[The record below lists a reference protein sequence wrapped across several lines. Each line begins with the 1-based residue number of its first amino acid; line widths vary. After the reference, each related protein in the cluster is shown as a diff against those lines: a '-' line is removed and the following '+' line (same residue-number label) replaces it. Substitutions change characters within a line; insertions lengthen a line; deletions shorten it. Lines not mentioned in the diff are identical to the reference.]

1 MGSNSVT
8 FFDPLRRSSWFPPSL
23 CLPLSPLMWMFCP
36 AKHLSAGMKW
46 ERLRFKAFASTQC
59 LLWSH
64 LLVLILA
71 SDYLFIL
78 IRARRICQHQQ
89 LKLNYRLGVAQNG
102 GSDDYNQTRGSAIQ
116 RCLKQD
122 TLCAPLIENDWEMLN
137 RTLFTHHLVSLRSDW
152 RNAVLQTRSKSIYR
166 IIAAPWSRKMGESCR
181 GNSKINCLSGI
192 WTGDPKAKIVSVNIN
207 TTPCQHWDTSCHI
220 RGN

>member
-1 MGSNSVT
+1 
-8 FFDPLRRSSWFPPSL
+8 
-23 CLPLSPLMWMFCP
+23 MFCP

-46 ERLRFKAFASTQC
+46 ERLRFEAFAGTQC
-59 LLWSH
+59 HLWSH

-78 IRARRICQHQQ
+78 IHTRHICQHQQ

-102 GSDDYNQTRGSAIQ
+102 DSDDYNQTRGSAIQ
-116 RCLKQD
+116 RRLKQD
-122 TLCAPLIENDWEMLN
+122 AHRVPLIENDWEMLFLLITWWVWGPTG
-137 RTLFTHHLVSLRSDW
+137 RMLLCRLAQRAYW
-152 RNAVLQTRSKSIYR
+152 
-166 IIAAPWSRKMGESCR
+166 IITAPWSRKMGESCR
-181 GNSKINCLSGI
+181 ENSKINRLSGI

-207 TTPCQHWDTSCHI
+207 TTPCQHRDTSCHI